1 MVLNMFLSFGHLR
14 KSAFALFLNLKVF
27 HLNIALPHLWCFQ
40 FSSSHSNVMVL
51 QSPVSEGISIYA
63 QCICLFLSL
72 LQFHLS
78 AVLIL
83 APDISSRLFLCVL
96 FPSLSSSAE
105 REKDSS
111 VKAPAGPEDL
121 LLFSHQPVLLRY
133 ITASCCRMDAQGY
146 VRWCFIAGQR
156 GAEQRE
162 RLLCTVDVCFS
173 DGK

>member
-1 MVLNMFLSFGHLR
+1 MALNMFLSFGHLK
-14 KSAFALFLNLKVF
+14 KSAFALFLNLKVCR
-27 HLNIALPHLWCFQ
+27 LNIALPHLWCFQ
-40 FSSSHSNVMVL
+40 FSSSHSDVMVL
-51 QSPVSEGISIYA
+51 QSPVPVSESITIYA

-72 LQFHLS
+72 LQFNLS

-83 APDISSRLFLCVL
+83 TPDISSRLFLCVL

-133 ITASCCRMDAQGY
+133 ITASCCRIDAQGY

-156 GAEQRE
+156 GAEGE
-162 RLLCTVDVCFS
+162 IMCMCVFF
-173 DGK
+173 